1 MPSCGGHGRG
11 MSYLHIWDL
20 AFPTGHSSCGGYI
33 SYTIKEKQNIQ
44 VTDFKYKQELEK
56 KELKCLPIGDSLN

>member
-1 MPSCGGHGRG
+1 MKKKDRAACAFMSCGGR
-11 MSYLHIWDL
+11 
-20 AFPTGHSSCGGYI
+20 I